1 MDAEI
6 ELGSSLFVGHGATL
20 LPNSLLYLAA
30 THKTGLWET
39 WGCGLQKMVHT
50 LFLQLGFFLHHPN
63 HNLLNKCIFLICR
76 RANQQIKL
84 GTIKSAPT
92 SSISRSDHLDVS
104 EIKSQN
110 NVADLKKHEASLE
123 SLSAS
128 NYSLGSSY
136 DHSSSKN
143 NNNDSQSTTENG
155 LTTSKRTDTS
165 TESDDLPPAKNR
177 ARKFTFFATRFMHRP
192 SKLNSKDTP
201 QLRNLLHEGKRLKKL
216 RNHRGRERR
225 ATLTIAIIVMAF
237 VICWLPFS
245 MLYLIDK
252 LCSCG
257 IKDSFMFTV
266 IFWLGYCNSAVNPV
280 LYSIFNRDF
289 RLAFQRLLCKRRK
302 R

>member
-1 MDAEI
+1 MLEF
-6 ELGSSLFVGHGATL
+6 LF
-20 LPNSLLYLAA
+20 Y
-30 THKTGLWET
+30 
-39 WGCGLQKMVHT
+39 
-50 LFLQLGFFLHHPN
+50 
-63 HNLLNKCIFLICR
+63 R

-84 GTIKSAPT
+84 GEIKSAPT
-92 SSISRSDHLDVS
+92 SSLSRSDHL
-104 EIKSQN
+104 EISDSKGQQN
-110 NVADLKKHEASLE
+110 ASDLKKKNPSME
-123 SLSAS
+123 SLTNS

-136 DHSSSKN
+136 DHSSTK

-155 LTTSKRTDTS
+155 SSKRTDT
-165 TESDDLPPAKNR
+165 SDDLPPAKNR
-177 ARKFTFFATRFMHRP
+177 ARKFTLFASRFMHRP
-192 SKLNSKDTP
+192 SKQSSKDAP
-201 QLRNLLHEGKRLKKL
+201 QLTQLLHDKKRLKKL
-216 RNHRGRERR
+216 RNYRGRERR

-257 IKDSFMFTV
+257 IKDNFMFTV

-289 RLAFQRLLCKRRK
+289 RLAFKRLLCKRRK